1 MPQAKP
7 TQVIVHRIELQQSE
21 RQMLKEYVEGQQ
33 KMQII
38 QAASGAAGPALIG
51 AGIAGAAYLGVL
63 AWRELTTALNALDP
77 SAALAELNENRLIR
91 GTLFAEFL
99 GIGPDNAF
107 GLWDEILGI
116 GKNPETG
123 EDDRIGLWDNI
134 FYGIFGKPSEE
145 TQS

>member
-21 RQMLKEYVEGQQ
+21 RQMLKEYVESAQ
-33 KMQII
+33 KVQMI
-38 QAASGAAGPALIG
+38 QAASVAAGPALIG

-63 AWRELTTALNALDP
+63 AWCELTTALNALDP
-77 SAALAELNENRLIR
+77 SAALEELNENRLVR
-91 GTLFAEFL
+91 ATLFGEFF
-99 GIGPDNAF
+99 GIGPDNSF
-107 GLWDEILGI
+107 GLWDELFGI

-134 FYGIFGKPSEE
+134 WYGFFGKPSED
-145 TQS
+145 

>member
-21 RQMLKEYVEGQQ
+21 RQMLKEYVEASQ
-33 KMQII
+33 KMQMLD
-38 QAASGAAGPALIG
+38 AAAKGAGPALIG

-77 SAALAELNENRLIR
+77 SAALEELNENRLVR
-91 GTLFAEFL
+91 ATLFGEWL
-99 GIGPDNAF
+99 GIGKDNAP

-123 EDDRIGLWDNI
+123 EDDRLGLWDNLW
-134 FYGIFGKPSEE
+134 YGIFGKPED
-145 TQS
+145 